1 MSSLPE
7 RIKVLEADLTADPP
21 RISAYHDLPFAIFRY
36 DPWEEFQAREEML
49 RLATRLQNAR
59 RRVHF
64 ISLGEVTWKAIR
76 ETEGVAA
83 IVKEERELGFERAQT
98 TVSTLLSDKDFTE
111 LPVEL
116 TKRVKGFD
124 PAVDCVF
131 LVRAGAL
138 APAIYRC
145 AKLLD
150 ELHGRTMVPVVL
162 FYPGTLDGPQQ
173 GQDEGVTNLRFM
185 GLQERQGAGT
195 YNYRVKIY

>member
-7 RIKVLEADLTADPP
+7 RIEILETDLTADPP

-36 DPWEEFQAREEML
+36 DPSAEFPARKEML
-49 RLATRLQNAR
+49 RLATRLQNAG
-59 RRVHF
+59 RRVRF
-64 ISLGEVTWKAIR
+64 ISLGEILWKAIR

-83 IVKEERELGFERAQT
+83 IATEERQLGFERAQT
-98 TVSTLLSDKDFTE
+98 TVATLLSDEDFTE

-116 TKRVKGFD
+116 TKRMAKLD

-162 FYPGTLDGPQQ
+162 FYPGTLDGSQQ
-173 GQDEGVTNLRFM
+173 GQSEAVTSLRFM

>member
-1 MSSLPE
+1 MSSLRE
-7 RIKVLEADLTADPP
+7 RIERLERDLLADPP
-21 RISAYHDLPFAIFRY
+21 RISAYHDLPFTIFRY
-36 DPWEEFQAREEML
+36 DPSDEFPARKECL

-64 ISLGEVTWKAIR
+64 ISLGEILWKAIR
-76 ETEGVAA
+76 ETEGIAA
-83 IVKEERELGFERAQT
+83 IAKEERKLGFDRAQR

-116 TKRVKGFD
+116 VKRMEGFD
-124 PAVDCVF
+124 PAVDCAF

-162 FYPGTLDGPQQ
+162 FYPGTTDAP
-173 GQDEGVTNLRFM
+173 EGEGATSLRFM
-185 GLQERQGAGT
+185 GMEERQGAGT

>member
-1 MSSLPE
+1 MRSLPD
-7 RIKVLEADLTADPP
+7 RIRTLEHDLQADPP
-21 RISAYHDLPFAIFRY
+21 RISAYHDLPFAILRY
-36 DPWEEFQAREEML
+36 DPTDEFLARKEMMH
-49 RLATRLQNAR
+49 LATRLQNAG

-64 ISLGEVTWKAIR
+64 ISLGEVLWKAIR

-83 IVKEERELGFERAQT
+83 IAKEERDLGFDRAQL

-116 TKRVKGFD
+116 AKRMESFD
-124 PAVDCVF
+124 PVVDCVF
-131 LVRAGAL
+131 LVRAAAL

-162 FYPGTLDGPQQ
+162 FYPGTTDGS
-173 GQDEGVTNLRFM
+173 EGEGATSLRFM
-185 GLQERQGAGT
+185 GMEERQGAGT